1 MAGDCYSANGRQI
14 IGMDDSARLAHGVG
28 ILPRDGKP
36 FGHCWVEYKGICID
50 KSNNK
55 NFKIPKKKYYE
66 LLKAPVKGYKLYKY
80 TPEQVGIKVLKFEH
94 WGPWDLKPPR

>member
-1 MAGDCYSANGRQI
+1 MAGDCYSANG
-14 IGMDDSARLAHGVG
+14 
-28 ILPRDGKP
+28 
-36 FGHCWVEYKGICID
+36 
-50 KSNNK
+50 
-55 NFKIPKKKYYE
+55 KIPKKKYYE